1 MMSWVSGHIEG
12 PGADEYVMAF
22 IESDEDD
29 DVL

>member
-1 MMSWVSGHIEG
+1 MENDGHIEG
-12 PGADEYVMAF
+12 LGADEYVTAF